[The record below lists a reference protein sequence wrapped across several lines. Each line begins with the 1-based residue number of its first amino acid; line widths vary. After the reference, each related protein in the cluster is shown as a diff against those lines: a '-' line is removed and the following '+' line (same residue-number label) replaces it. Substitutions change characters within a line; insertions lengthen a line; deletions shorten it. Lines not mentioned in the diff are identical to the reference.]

1 MTLNTYASTVSAT
14 QQQVDDLVLDI
25 LPAQGQWS
33 EEAYLWLT
41 DHTTR
46 LIEFTD
52 GYIEVLPIPT
62 DAHQTLVLFL
72 YELLVAF
79 LRPRRGKVLVAPLR
93 LKIRDRKYREPDILL
108 VASACDP
115 RRQNRF
121 WLGADLVV
129 EVVSPDKPERDLIDK
144 RTDYAEARIP
154 EYWIVNPQS
163 ETVTILRLEAT
174 AYVEHGVF
182 GRGSEATSVVLDG
195 FTVNTETL
203 FDAE

>member
-52 GYIEVLPIPT
+52 GYIEVLPMPT

-108 VASACDP
+108 VASARDP

>member
-1 MTLNTYASTVSAT
+1 
-14 QQQVDDLVLDI
+14 
-25 LPAQGQWS
+25 
-33 EEAYLWLT
+33 
-41 DHTTR
+41 
-46 LIEFTD
+46 
-52 GYIEVLPIPT
+52 
-62 DAHQTLVLFL
+62 
-72 YELLVAF
+72 
-79 LRPRRGKVLVAPLR
+79 
-93 LKIRDRKYREPDILL
+93 
-108 VASACDP
+108 
-115 RRQNRF
+115 
-121 WLGADLVV
+121 
-129 EVVSPDKPERDLIDK
+129 VSPDKPERDLIDK